1 MTNKMNYFILK
12 KDLHKFKL
20 QMSKEKRHRLT
31 AKNKDLRFGL
41 EKVKTLTVTIKLK
54 ALFIKVGSF

>member
-1 MTNKMNYFILK
+1 
-12 KDLHKFKL
+12 
-20 QMSKEKRHRLT
+20 MSKEKRHRLT